1 MIWPFKKK
9 DRSSRSVKVDAG
21 VRVQFTGR
29 MARIPEIGFLGCYS
43 KSPNEDFLLAWRDAD
58 PDGRRG
64 GCRDSGEG
72 DYYLVQ
78 NEQVIAE
85 GRMERPNQG
94 FVANNGNFILSDWRF
109 GQGLSSTFYAFNRN
123 GVQLLRREFDANSL
137 NSGIS
142 QDGRF
147 AVYMT
152 AGGKTQDA
160 SKIFLF
166 DLEDGETLW
175 SKWPETGRPDSYEFD
190 PAESIIWLVYRKKG
204 RYAYSMTDG
213 DFMDWERWE
222 TERIDWASA
231 WELSR
236 IGQERLK
243 GAEEP
248 LLLEEGAEIAF
259 ILKKAIATG
268 ISDFPSEHVKVLK
281 ALGDL
286 WEKLGDDAEALK
298 CLEEAQDVYEKAGVK
313 RKIAVIRKRIICK

>member
-9 DRSSRSVKVDAG
+9 DKSRKPMKLDAG
-21 VRVQFTGR
+21 VTVQFTGR
-29 MARIPEIGFLGCYS
+29 MARIPEIGFFGSYS
-43 KSPNEDFLLAWRDAD
+43 KSPNEGFLLAWRDAD

-64 GCRDSGEG
+64 GYRDSGEG
-72 DYYLVQ
+72 DYYLVR
-78 NEQVIAE
+78 NEQIIAE

-94 FVANNGNFILSDWRF
+94 LVADNGNFILSDWQF

-123 GVQLLRREFDANSL
+123 GVQLVRREFDANSL

-160 SKIFLF
+160 SKMFLF
-166 DLEDGETLW
+166 DLEDGEELW
-175 SKWPETGRPDSYEFD
+175 SKWPESGRPDSYEFD
-190 PAESIIWLVYRKKG
+190 PAEAIMWLVYREKG

-231 WELSR
+231 WELSH

-243 GAEEP
+243 GAGEP
-248 LLLEEGAEIAF
+248 LSLEEGAEIAF

-268 ISDFPSEHVKVLK
+268 ISDSPSEHAKVLK

-298 CLEEAQDVYEKAGVK
+298 CFEEAQVVYEKAGVK
-313 RKIAVIRKRIICK
+313 RKIAAIQKRMTAT